1 MKKAIILLGVC
12 CVIFACNNAEQSGE
26 TKDTAAVV
34 EQPVTETPPPPAAE
48 ATVAVGSEKG
58 EKLIGTSG
66 CLVCHKVDTKLVG
79 PSYIEVADKYAATA
93 ANIEMLASKIIS
105 GGSGNWG
112 EIPMTPHPAVST
124 DDAKEMVKYILSLK
138 SK

>member
-1 MKKAIILLGVC
+1 MKKILILLGVC
-12 CVIFACNNAEQSGE
+12 SVIFACNNAEQSAD

-34 EQPVTETPPPPAAE
+34 EAVTPPPPPPAE

-66 CLVCHKVDTKLVG
+66 CLVCHKNDAKLVG
-79 PSYIEVADKYAATA
+79 PSYMDVANKYAATA
-93 ANIEMLASKIIS
+93 SNIEMLAGKIIS

-112 EIPMTPHPAVST
+112 EIPMTPHPAVTT